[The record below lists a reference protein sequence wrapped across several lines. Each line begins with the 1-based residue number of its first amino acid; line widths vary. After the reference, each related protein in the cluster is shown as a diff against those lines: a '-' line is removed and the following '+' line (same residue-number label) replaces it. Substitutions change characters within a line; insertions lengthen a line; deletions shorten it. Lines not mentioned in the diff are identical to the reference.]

1 MDEDQKSKKV
11 SLKELFR
18 KFSGKT
24 VYLLIASGIF
34 FLAAFLVN
42 NLLYTKT
49 SAYFY
54 SSRIQSEIQQKE
66 RDFQKLSKD
75 TALLREL
82 ASRKYDETTLNRI
95 LDKSKGFGIFLYE
108 LSEEEEPRLVFWN
121 THDILP
127 HEKIISK
134 VGGPE
139 FLKLANGYY
148 VHDSRQVVLNRQQY
162 SLEML
167 IPVQWQYFVEI
178 ENLRKEFY
186 SFPEASSKVE
196 ISEAKTDFPVKSISG
211 DVLFYLQ
218 RKSGGVSENSWLVTV
233 CILLGTLFLMA
244 YLHRFALYLTAKF
257 GILKGFGFLLGV
269 IVILRL
275 CTYLFPEILK
285 LNQYYLFKPLIYG
298 TGRLLPSLGDL
309 LLNSLLFCW
318 IIYFLNLKSG
328 MLRYIKPFK
337 EDWKNVMVQILLGS
351 ILVASTFGFIFILH
365 SLITDG
371 QISFNVSNFFNLIPY
386 SFIGF
391 FIIGILTLSFFMLSQ
406 ILLNLSRKFRTG
418 PDYVFTIITAAIGLV
433 VLTLLPVRNILELN
447 LYALLWLVIY
457 IQLMQTKVLKGLN
470 FRLKISEMLFWLF
483 IFSVSITAVILS
495 ENKKI
500 EYEQRLRFAER
511 LYQTSDPAGERLLSI
526 SLAYIDEDFLTPNF
540 HRFLNEEENRY
551 IKDSIINKNFSPYLN
566 RYDTRIYT
574 FDSSSRAL
582 YNEDPISFDTLST
595 IFQIQ
600 GKPTSIAG
608 LRYFEKSFDKFSYIY
623 YNPVVDTLG
632 YRIGHFFILADPKNY
647 KTDALIPELFKQ
659 NRQLVPEYSSDYAY
673 AVYNGNELIDYY
685 NDYPFP
691 TTLSNIELPK
701 TELRTVS
708 KKDHVE
714 LWYRPAADKVIVV
727 VKKDNIYTEAITLFA
742 YLFSSFL
749 ILLAIYQLGGL
760 IVKSGGS
767 LTALRKLLQLSI
779 RSQIHSTIISISLL
793 SFLIIGVV
801 TIMFFINRY
810 DRNNKERL
818 RGMIQIM
825 TNELESELNFDH
837 PYSDVYSKL
846 DVISQERLERIL
858 EDISQIHGTDV
869 NLYDTSGV
877 LRASSNPLVYNK
889 GVLNNVLNPMA
900 FYHLKIRN
908 AIQYTGEER
917 MGKVNYLSIYCPVR
931 DEDGVAY
938 GYLNIPFFSTQ
949 TDLKKEISNFLVTI
963 INLNAFIFMIAGAI
977 AFFITNRITS
987 SFTIIGQKMR
997 DINLQ
1002 KSNQEIVWKRND
1014 EIGQLV
1020 MEYNKMVNKLDASA
1034 ELMAKTEREGAWR
1047 QMARQVAHEI
1057 KNPLTPMK
1065 LSIQYLQKAI
1075 DNNSPNVKE
1084 LTGSVARTLVEQ
1096 IDHLSKIAADFS
1108 QFANIGN
1115 PKNEMFDLHD
1125 LLSSLLYLY
1134 QSREELELSWEPV
1147 EGKVMLFAD
1156 KTQLNRMFTN
1166 LIQNGI
1172 DASEGREN
1180 MKILIKERLDGDQ
1193 VIISI
1198 TDNGT
1203 GIPEAMQEKIFT
1215 PNFTTKSSG
1224 TGLGLAMSKSIA
1236 QQANGD
1242 IWFETE
1248 ENVGTTF
1255 YVRLPYVR
1263 ISP

>member
-1 MDEDQKSKKV
+1 MDQHKKSKGKI
-11 SLKELFR
+11 LRELIN

-24 VYLLIASGIF
+24 VYLLFASGIF

-42 NLLYTKT
+42 NLIYTQT
-49 SAYFY
+49 SAFY
-54 SSRIQSEIQQKE
+54 YSARIQAEIQQKE
-66 RDFQKLSKD
+66 REFQRISRD
-75 TALLREL
+75 TALLRNL
-82 ASRKYDETTLNRI
+82 ANRSYDEATLNRV
-95 LDKSKGFGIFLYE
+95 LDKSKGFAIFLYE
-108 LSEEEEPRLVFWN
+108 LSEENDPRLVFWN
-121 THDILP
+121 THNILP
-127 HEKIISK
+127 NNKIISN
-134 VGGPE
+134 VSGPE
-139 FLKLANGYY
+139 FLKLSNGYY
-148 VHDSRQVVLNRQQY
+148 VHDSRQVTINRQLY
-162 SLEML
+162 SLELL
-167 IPVQWQYFVEI
+167 IPVQSQYFVEI

-186 SFPEASSKVE
+186 SFPEAGSKIE
-196 ISEAKTDFPVKSISG
+196 LSESKSDFPVKSISG
-211 DVLFYLQ
+211 DVLFYLE
-218 RKSGGVSENSWLVTV
+218 RKSGGVSENSWIV
-233 CILLGTLFLMA
+233 TLFLLLGVLFLLA
-244 YLHRFALYLTAKF
+244 YLHRFALYLTVKF
-257 GILKGFGFLLGV
+257 GILKGFAFLVGV
-269 IVILRL
+269 IFVLRL
-275 CTYLFPEILK
+275 ITYFFPEILK
-285 LNQYYLFKPLIYG
+285 LNQYYLFKPMIYG
-298 TGRLLPSLGDL
+298 TGSLLPSLGDL

-318 IIYFLNLKSG
+318 IIYFLNLKAG
-328 MLRYIKPFK
+328 MLRNIHSFK
-337 EDWKNVMVQILLGS
+337 KEWKNILILVALAT

-406 ILLNLSRKFRTG
+406 IILNLSRKMLAE
-418 PDYVFTIITAAIGLV
+418 PVYIFTIITAAVGLI
-433 VLTLLPVRNILELN
+433 VLTVLPAKDILELN
-447 LYALLWLVIY
+447 LYALLWLGVY
-457 IQLMQTKVLKGLN
+457 IQLMQTKVLRGLN
-470 FRLKISEMLFWLF
+470 FRLRISEILFWLF
-483 IFSVSITAVILS
+483 IFSVSITAVIIS

-540 HRFLNEEENRY
+540 HRFKNEEENRY

-574 FDSSSRAL
+574 FDSSSLAL
-582 YNEDPISFDTLST
+582 FNEDPISFDTLST

-623 YNPVVDTLG
+623 YNPVVDSLD
-632 YRIGHFFILADPKNY
+632 YRVGHFFILADPKNY

-659 NRQLVPEYSSDYAY
+659 NRQLVPEYSTDYAY
-673 AVYNGNELIDYY
+673 AIYNGNELIDYY

-691 TTLSNIELPK
+691 TTLQNIELPK
-701 TELRTVS
+701 TELNTIT
-708 KKDHVE
+708 KKDHEE
-714 LWYRPAADKVIVV
+714 LWYRPVADKVIIV
-727 VKKDNIYTEAITLFA
+727 VKKDNFYTEAITLFA

-749 ILLAIYQLGGL
+749 ILLALYQLSNI

-767 LTALRKLLQLSI
+767 LTVLKKSLQLSI
-779 RSQIHSTIISISLL
+779 RSQIHSTIITISLV
-793 SFLIIGVV
+793 SFLIIGFV
-801 TIMFFINRY
+801 TILFFINRY

-818 RGMIQIM
+818 RAMIQIM

-837 PYSDVYSKL
+837 PYSDIYSKL
-846 DVISQERLERIL
+846 EVISSDRLERIL

-869 NLYDTSGV
+869 NLYDTTGA
-877 LRASSNPLVYNK
+877 LKASSNPLVYNK
-889 GVLNNVLNPMA
+889 GVLNDVMNPIA
-900 FYHLKIRN
+900 FYNLKMRN
-908 AIQYTGEER
+908 AIQYTGEEK
-917 MGKVNYLSIYCPVR
+917 MGKVSYMSIYCPVR
-931 DEDGVAY
+931 DEGGVAY

-949 TDLKKEISNFLVTI
+949 TDLKQEISNFLVTI

-977 AFFITNRITS
+977 AFFIANRITS

-1002 KSNQEIVWKRND
+1002 KSNQEIVWRRKD

-1020 MEYNKMVNKLDASA
+1020 LEYNKMVNKLDESA

-1134 QSREELELSWEPV
+1134 QSREGLELTWKPV
-1147 EGKVMLFAD
+1147 DGKVMLFAD

-1172 DASEGREN
+1172 DASEGKEIIMIN
-1180 MKILIKERLDGDQ
+1180 IEEILEESE
-1193 VIISI
+1193 IIIAI

-1203 GIPEAMQEKIFT
+1203 GIPPSMQEKIFT

-1242 IWFETE
+1242 IWFKTE
-1248 ENVGTTF
+1248 ENAGTTF
-1255 YVRLPYVR
+1255 YVRLPFVR
-1263 ISP
+1263 ISF